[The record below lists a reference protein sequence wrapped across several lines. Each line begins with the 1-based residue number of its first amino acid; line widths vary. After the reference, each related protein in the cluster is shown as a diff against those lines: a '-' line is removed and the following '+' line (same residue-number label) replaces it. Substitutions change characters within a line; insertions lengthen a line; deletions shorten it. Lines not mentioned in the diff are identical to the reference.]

1 MDLSG
6 VPFFR
11 DWLLRVVF
19 VGFWCFEFG
28 CAFGLFSCCAA
39 LAVYLLRV
47 QLVRCVFGLF
57 GLVFVVLLSL
67 VCGLLFVFVDV
78 SAVAYFVWLMVVGLV
93 VVCWFGFSW
102 WVWGFGCCWLLF
114 CCLSCVAWTLGWVF
128 CYCFRYMFGD
138 VGDCVVVFNDGCGW
152 LLV

>member
-1 MDLSG
+1 MCFWFVWVG
-6 VPFFR
+6 VC
-11 DWLLRVVF
+11 
-19 VGFWCFEFG
+19 GAAEFG
-28 CAFGLFSCCAA
+28 
-39 LAVYLLRV
+39 LRI
-47 QLVRCVFGLF
+47 
-57 GLVFVVLLSL
+57 VVC
-67 VCGLLFVFVDV
+67 VCGV
-78 SAVAYFVWLMVVGLV
+78 SVVAYFVWLMVVGLV

-128 CYCFRYMFGD
+128 CCCFRYMFGV